1 MTIYTRKEG
10 NPGGGGFNGILNGR
24 PPHWCKHNSNI
35 GGNTSEEASMEG
47 ETICVRKLSFI
58 FELCLGIS
66 KGM

>member
-1 MTIYTRKEG
+1 MEEVQWDIKW
-10 NPGGGGFNGILNGR
+10 PA
-24 PPHWCKHNSNI
+24 PHWCKHNSNI